1 MVVFMFHSET
11 WQECK
16 TVLKSQFATSLIDP
30 GQCPGPGP
38 GQGLVGMDDVVVE
51 LVSSNSNVS
60 VRESARQSPGIWSS

>member
-30 GQCPGPGP
+30 GQCPGRGP
-38 GQGLVGMDDVVVE
+38 DQGLVGMDEV
-51 LVSSNSNVS
+51 VSSNSNVS

>member
-1 MVVFMFHSET
+1 MVVFMFHNET

-16 TVLKSQFATSLIDP
+16 TVQKSQFATSLIDP

-38 GQGLVGMDDVVVE
+38 GQGLVGMDE
-51 LVSSNSNVS
+51 GVSSNSNVS